1 MASEL
6 ILKPKLLVNC
16 AVKEF
21 SVIDY
26 ILISNCCVLTFLI
39 LHYCF
44 YVN

>member
-26 ILISNCCVLTFLI
+26 ILMENL
-39 LHYCF
+39 LHF
-44 YVN
+44 TEFPAIFFNEI